1 MSGEEE
7 SKPIEIFPSFPSSG
21 NDSKIEEEFIE
32 NTINNDSKPN
42 KPTETDETEPTTEE
56 VQKNMQVES
65 VQDNTENTIDKSIN
79 IDNVTVED
87 GSDTGD
93 KGDKSVDENKAKE
106 NEDVDDSVKGNKNDF
121 EDEEEMIE
129 DAITRKTEMK
139 NKTDEREKE
148 NKGYSE
154 GDVEMIGETSI
165 KKTESNNNSDSEEK
179 NKDDSEDSEEDVQMI
194 DETSIK
200 KTEKIN
206 SNNSD
211 SEKKNKDDSED
222 DVEMIEET
230 SMKKT
235 KENEDGGSKKE
246 KKGDFEDDDE
256 VIEEARITKTQKE
269 NQNISDDFEDDDDDD
284 VIELSCKTKT
294 EKKPQGPPNIPF
306 SKDSSTFRM
315 HLTTEEIDKMINDG
329 TLEKVGEGHYRVRPE
344 SVKNLKS
351 TPLAL
356 AKELDLQDR
365 TSNTIPVSSSAA
377 TNMPV
382 AIQEPTANVLG
393 TSVATSLTPAQIAAL
408 PLVQQAPLIAL
419 MPVNQVPANA
429 KNNAFIALPM
439 QQSST
444 TVAYS
449 PALPTFVA
457 ISQTATPTQTT
468 VSTSLIPTASEIK
481 VVPSSVKTVGRPKK
495 SLVVSKSSSVA
506 TSMVAAKSVSSVTT
520 PVVVSKSVQ
529 SVPTALVVSKS
540 SPSVTSPMVASK
552 SAPTVAKS
560 STSEDLTASESSD
573 LSPKVFNVPVTSG
586 VKRKP
591 IFDVT
596 KIKRPYKFAKLTDK
610 PKRKSSL
617 RNIVDDINTS
627 DEEED
632 GGLSK
637 CKSYGAE
644 LASMFFKKVGE
655 PKTTNKSLLDKLHK
669 AIFND
674 SDSDQESNCDS
685 EIEEV
690 IEKVKTGKAD
700 HHIVNCP
707 GPSKYEASIGPAN
720 NSKLSIVRCQEVR
733 HTKDASYELY
743 KVRVIS
749 AGREAN
755 TNILIPIPEGYKLNF
770 PPKPR
775 DEYVEFSHTPHED
788 NEAVNNVSP
797 LFLEK
802 LAKAELKLRKYKDQ
816 MKVLRGRYIEL
827 LQEYSNRPQFSTIS
841 DLVGSAAKFLTEDQ
855 LVFFLMQ
862 IKGGAHN
869 MQGIRYSVR
878 EKVLALSIYQKS
890 PEVYKWLSKMFNL
903 PSKRILDQWLE
914 EVGSQDPKLLKKL
927 MYYIYVSYNFK
938 ADA

>member
-1 MSGEEE
+1 
-7 SKPIEIFPSFPSSG
+7 
-21 NDSKIEEEFIE
+21 
-32 NTINNDSKPN
+32 
-42 KPTETDETEPTTEE
+42 
-56 VQKNMQVES
+56 
-65 VQDNTENTIDKSIN
+65 
-79 IDNVTVED
+79 
-87 GSDTGD
+87 
-93 KGDKSVDENKAKE
+93 
-106 NEDVDDSVKGNKNDF
+106 
-121 EDEEEMIE
+121 MIE
-129 DAITRKTEMK
+129 DPLTRKTEKK
-139 NKTDEREKE
+139 NNIGEREKE

-154 GDVEMIGETSI
+154 GDVEMIDETSI
-165 KKTESNNNSDSEEK
+165 KETENDDNRDSEEK
-179 NKDDSEDSEEDVQMI
+179 NKDDSEDTEDDVEMI

-200 KTEKIN
+200 KTEKIIN
-206 SNNSD
+206 
-211 SEKKNKDDSED
+211 SEKKNNDDSEGTED

-235 KENEDGGSKKE
+235 KENEDGGSQKG

-269 NQNISDDFEDDDDDD
+269 NQNISDNRKVNKDDFEDDDDDDDD

-329 TLEKVGEGHYRVRPE
+329 TLEKVGEGHYRVKPE

-365 TSNTIPVSSSAA
+365 TSNTIPVSSSVA
-377 TNMPV
+377 TNIPT

-449 PALPTFVA
+449 PTLPTFVA
-457 ISQTATPTQTT
+457 ISHTATSTQTT

-495 SLVVSKSSSVA
+495 SLVVSKSSVA
-506 TSMVAAKSVSSVTT
+506 TSMIAAKSLSSVTT

-529 SVPTALVVSKS
+529 SVTTPLVVSKS
-540 SPSVTSPMVASK
+540 SQSVTSPMVVSK

-560 STSEDLTASESSD
+560 STSEESTFTASESSD

-596 KIKRPYKFAKLTDK
+596 KIKRPYKFAKLNDK
-610 PKRKSSL
+610 PKKKSSL

-674 SDSDQESNCDS
+674 SDSDQESNYDS

-788 NEAVNNVSP
+788 YETVNNVSP